1 MQGKKLNMA
10 VSSVLL
16 AGLALPLMPIP
27 GDGPTRINVVFHN
40 EGMDRQQKFSTQV
53 SRSLCHVVQVTM
65 SYEDP
70 DTGDYARVD
79 CQDEYANP

>member
-27 GDGPTRINVVFHN
+27 GDGPTRITVVFHN
-40 EGMDRQQKFSTQV
+40 VWMEKQQRFSTQV
-53 SRSLCHVVQVTM
+53 SRSLCTVVQATL

-70 DTGDYARVD
+70 ENGDFTRVD
-79 CQDEYANP
+79 CGDEINP